1 MRLVPALALA
11 VALAACDA
19 GIEEREDVSSTRVI
33 MKNYVAVPP
42 GTAPRGRSS
51 YLAALA
57 PPGPHV
63 TPELLA
69 RGRERFVVYCSPCH
83 GRDGWG
89 DGIVTTRGLIAP
101 PAYYLPRLM
110 EVDPA
115 YIVGIITNGYGRMYP
130 YADRIPPLDGW
141 AIAHYVKSLQA
152 HPPPR
157 RPPDVEPPEMG
168 VPPITQPRIDGG
180 APR

>member
-1 MRLVPALALA
+1 MRIALTLALA

-19 GIEEREDVSSTRVI
+19 GVEEREDVSSTRVI

-42 GTAPRGRSS
+42 GTAPRGQSD

-57 PPGPHV
+57 PPGPPV

-101 PAYYLPRLM
+101 PAYYTPRLM
-110 EVDPA
+110 AADPA
-115 YIVGIITNGYGRMYP
+115 DIVGVITHGYGRMYP
-130 YADRIPPLDGW
+130 YADRILPFDSW

-152 HPPPR
+152 NPPPR
-157 RPPDVEPPEMG
+157 RRPGVEPPEMG
-168 VPPITQPRIDGG
+168 VPPITRPRIDGG
-180 APR
+180 VPR